1 MNSTETTSIRRIG
14 THGLAMPALGLGT
27 WPMKSEECAKAVAG
41 ALAMGYRHVDTA
53 EMYGNEEAVGA
64 GIRASG
70 VARGDIHLTTKVWW
84 EHLEPKALRAAFDAS
99 LQRLGVDYV
108 DLFLIHWP
116 AAGMDLGAALD
127 TMMALREGGFT
138 RAIGVSNFTV
148 ALMGEAVRRA
158 PIACNQV
165 EYHLMLGQSKVL
177 AFARTHGIA
186 VTAYAPVA
194 RGLFAND
201 PTVSAI
207 ARRHDASA
215 EQVALAWL
223 LAQDGV
229 AAIPKAAKPE
239 NQRAN
244 LAALDLQ
251 LSAADIAALD
261 ALPKDRRQVN
271 PSFAPAWDR

>member
-1 MNSTETTSIRRIG
+1 
-14 THGLAMPALGLGT
+14 MPVLGLGT
-27 WPMKSEECAKAVAG
+27 WPMKGEACVKAVAG

-53 EMYGNEEAVGA
+53 EMYENEEAVGA

-70 VARGDIHLTTKVWW
+70 VARADIHLTTKVWW
-84 EHLEPKALRAAFDAS
+84 EHLEAKALRAAFDAS
-99 LQRLGVDYV
+99 LNRLGTDYV

-116 AAGMDLGAALD
+116 AAGMDLAAALD
-127 TMMALREGGFT
+127 TMMTLRRSGRA

-148 ALMGEAVRRA
+148 ALMREAVRHA

-165 EYHLMLGQSKVL
+165 EYHLMLGQANVL
-177 AFARTHGIA
+177 EFARAHGIA

-194 RGLFAND
+194 RGLFAEDKSVN
-201 PTVSAI
+201 AI
-207 ARRHDASA
+207 AQKHGATP

-223 LAQDGV
+223 LTQDGV

-244 LAALDLQ
+244 LAALDLR
-251 LSAADIAALD
+251 LAPEDIAALD
-261 ALPKDRRQVN
+261 ALPKDRRRVN

>member
-1 MNSTETTSIRRIG
+1 MNSSQPTPIRRIG
-14 THGLAMPALGLGT
+14 THGLAMPVLGLGT
-27 WPMKSEECAKAVAG
+27 WPMKGEACTSAVAA
-41 ALAMGYRHVDTA
+41 ALAMGYRHIDTA
-53 EMYGNEEAVGA
+53 EMYGNEGAVGA

-84 EHLEPKALRAAFDAS
+84 EHLEPKSLRAAFDAS

-127 TMMALREGGFT
+127 TMMALREAGRA

-148 ALMGEAVRRA
+148 ALMAEAVRRA

-177 AFARTHGIA
+177 AFARAHAIA

-194 RGLFAND
+194 RGLFAGD

-207 ARRHDASA
+207 AKRHGAA
-215 EQVALAWL
+215 PEQVALAWL

-244 LAALDLQ
+244 LAALDLR

-261 ALPKDRRQVN
+261 ALPKDRRQVD

>member
-1 MNSTETTSIRRIG
+1 MNSIDTPTMRHIG
-14 THGLAMPALGLGT
+14 SHGLAMPVLGLGT
-27 WPMKSEECAKAVAG
+27 WPMKGEECVQAVAG
-41 ALAMGYRHVDTA
+41 ALAMGYRHIDTA

-70 VARGDIHLTTKVWW
+70 VARDEIHLTTKVWW
-84 EHLEPKALRAAFDAS
+84 EHLEPAALRAAFDAS
-99 LQRLGVDYV
+99 LQRLDTDYV

-116 AAGMDLGAALD
+116 AATMDLGAALD
-127 TMMALREGGFT
+127 TMMALREAGFA
-138 RAIGVSNFTV
+138 RAIGVSNFTA
-148 ALMGEAVRRA
+148 ALLQEAVSRA

-165 EYHLMLGQSKVL
+165 EYHLMLGQAKVL
-177 AFARTHGIA
+177 EVARAHDIA

-201 PTVSAI
+201 KTVSAI
-207 ARRHDASA
+207 ARKHAASP

-223 LAQDGV
+223 LTQEGV

-244 LAALDLQ
+244 LASLDLR
-251 LSAADIAALD
+251 LSPEDIAALD

>member
-1 MNSTETTSIRRIG
+1 MLRRIG
-14 THGLAMPALGLGT
+14 AQGLAMPVLGLGT
-27 WPMKSEECAKAVAG
+27 WPMKGEECTKAVAG

-53 EMYGNEEAVGA
+53 EMYENEEAVGA

-70 VARGDIHLTTKVWW
+70 VARADIHLTTKVWW
-84 EHLEPKALRAAFDAS
+84 EHLEAKALRAAFDAS
-99 LQRLGVDYV
+99 LQRLGSDYV

-116 AAGMDLGAALD
+116 AAGMDLAAALE
-127 TMMALREGGFT
+127 TMMALRRSGRA

-148 ALMGEAVRRA
+148 ALMREAVRHA

-165 EYHLMLGQSKVL
+165 EYHLMLGQAKVL
-177 AFARTHGIA
+177 EFARAHGVA

-194 RGLFAND
+194 RGLFAGD
-201 PTVSAI
+201 KTVNAI
-207 ARRHDASA
+207 AAKHGVAP

-244 LAALDLQ
+244 LAALELALTPEDM
-251 LSAADIAALD
+251 AALD

>member
-1 MNSTETTSIRRIG
+1 VNTTTTPSMRLIG
-14 THGLAMPALGLGT
+14 THGLAMPVLGLGT
-27 WPMKSEECAKAVAG
+27 WPMKGDDCAKAVAA
-41 ALAMGYRHVDTA
+41 ALATGYRHIDTA

-70 VARGDIHLTTKVWW
+70 VPRADIHLTTKVWW
-84 EHLEPKALRAAFDAS
+84 EHLEPRALRAAFDAS
-99 LQRLGVDYV
+99 LQRLGTDYV

-116 AAGMDLGAALD
+116 ASGMDLGAALD
-127 TMMALREGGFT
+127 TMMMLREGGFA

-148 ALMGEAVRRA
+148 ALMQEAVRRA

-165 EYHLMLGQSKVL
+165 EYHLMLGQAKVL
-177 AFARTHGIA
+177 EFARAHGIA

-194 RGLFAND
+194 RGLFSND
-201 PTVSAI
+201 ATVAAI
-207 ARRHDASA
+207 AGKHGASA

-244 LAALDLQ
+244 LAALDLE
-251 LSAADIAALD
+251 LSPEDIAALD
-261 ALPKDRRQVN
+261 ALPKERRQVN

>member
-1 MNSTETTSIRRIG
+1 MRRIG
-14 THGLAMPALGLGT
+14 ANGFSMPVLGLGT
-27 WPMKSEECAKAVAG
+27 WPMKGEECTAAVAG

-70 VARGDIHLTTKVWW
+70 VARADIHLTTKVWW

-99 LQRLGVDYV
+99 LQRLGTDYV

-116 AAGMDLGAALD
+116 APRMDLGAALD
-127 TMMALREGGFT
+127 TMMALREAGRA

-148 ALMGEAVRRA
+148 ALLQEAVRRA

-165 EYHLMLGQSKVL
+165 EYHLMLGQTKVL
-177 AFARTHGIA
+177 ALARAHGVA

-194 RGLFAND
+194 RGLFSGD
-201 PTVSAI
+201 KTVGAI
-207 ARRHDASA
+207 ARRHGASP

-244 LAALDLQ
+244 LAALDLR
-251 LSAADIAALD
+251 LSPEDIAALD

-271 PSFAPAWDR
+271 PAFAPAWDR